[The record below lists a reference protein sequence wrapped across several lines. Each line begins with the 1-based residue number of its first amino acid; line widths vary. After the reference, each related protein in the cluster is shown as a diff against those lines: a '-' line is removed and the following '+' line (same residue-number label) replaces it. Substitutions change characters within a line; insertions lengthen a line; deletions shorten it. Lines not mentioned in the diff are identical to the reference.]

1 MLPSVNPVELATHAL
16 VIAIILFVGF
26 LLAAI
31 VGGLVGGID
40 VLSSLGGVLEETLQW
55 TGIVTAVLYAFRAS

>member
-40 VLSSLGGVLEETLQW
+40 VLSGLAGVLEQTIEW
-55 TGIVTAVLYAFRAS
+55 TGIVTAILYAFGAS